1 MRMMIPEERV
11 AALIGKDGHTK
22 ISLEKLA
29 HVAIKIEANEV
40 SIEGDPIGAIKA
52 AEIVRAISRGFVAE
66 DAFQLLDDSY
76 RLDIISLEGE
86 TERTTKRLLG
96 RVIGEKGRSK
106 KKLERYFD
114 SRICIYG
121 KTIGIIGKH
130 EDVSIARSALE
141 MLLTGR
147 SHAFV
152 YKAIEKRLARRDRL
166 VEQ

>member
-1 MRMMIPEERV
+1 MRMMIPEGRV

-29 HVAIKIEANEV
+29 HVAIAIQGNDI
-40 SIEGDPIGAIKA
+40 SIEGDPIGVIKV
-52 AEIVRAISRGFVAE
+52 AEIVRAISRGFIAE
-66 DAFQLLDDSY
+66 DAFQLLNDDY

-86 TERTTKRLLG
+86 TERTIKRLLG
-96 RVIGEKGRSK
+96 RIIGEKGRSK
-106 KKLERYFD
+106 KKLEQYFD

-130 EDVSIARSALE
+130 GDVSIARSAIE
-141 MLLTGR
+141 MLLAGR

-152 YKAIEKRLARRDRL
+152 YKAIEKKLARRDRL